1 MLDQD
6 YDTPAPGRECG
17 SCTLCCK
24 VYDIHEIRKP
34 EGRWCQHCTP
44 GRGCRIHE
52 DRPYQ
57 CREFFCL
64 WLTDADIPMDWKP
77 EHSKV
82 VLSIFP
88 ENGFIYGQVDPGS
101 PHAWRKEPYF
111 SELKRLSASLLKQN
125 RHLILFVNREATLIM
140 PTGAVPMGPMSPLDG
155 FVVRQVFTDAGP
167 GYEVERVPQGL
178 IR

>member
-17 SCTLCCK
+17 NCTLCCK

-52 DRPYQ
+52 DRPDQ

-64 WLTDADIPMDWKP
+64 WLTDADIPLDWKP
-77 EHSKV
+77 ERTKV
-82 VLSIFP
+82 VLSVFP
-88 ENGFIYGQVDPGS
+88 ENGFVYGQVDPGS
-101 PHAWRKEPYF
+101 PQAWRKEPYF

-125 RHLILFVNREATLIM
+125 RHLIMFVNRDATLIM
-140 PTGAVPMGPMSPLDG
+140 PTGAVPMGQMSPLDG
-155 FVVRQVFTDAGP
+155 FIVRPVFSDGGP